1 LKRSFKKFLTQIFL
15 ADRNDHSPTF
25 EEKSYV
31 FLAPE
36 NLDVGHVIGAVQAR
50 DEDKGRNGEI
60 QYRLRTTI
68 KKFVIEASSGT
79 CCLFLKPW
87 FCSFS

>member
-1 LKRSFKKFLTQIFL
+1 M

-31 FLAPE
+31 FSAPE
-36 NLDVGHVIGAVQAR
+36 NSDVGHVIGAVQAR

-68 KKFVIEASSGT
+68 KKFTIEASSGKT
-79 CCLFLKPW
+79 CLFSQSVALVFTMVTGLMKQI
-87 FCSFS
+87 